1 VADGDA
7 VLPVCGGQY
16 PASVYRQGIASAALS
31 RRVEKV
37 VGYSCSPTASR
48 ASPWF
53 KKSSTR
59 ITLPFLSVITPAYFS
74 ASGTPL
80 A

>member
-1 VADGDA
+1 M
-7 VLPVCGGQY
+7 
-16 PASVYRQGIASAALS
+16 ASAELT

-37 VGYSCSPTASR
+37 APYYRSPTASS
-48 ASPWF
+48 ASVWF